1 MWNNKKTIEQFNDPF
16 IVIIMATPAELQA
29 LVNELTKELM
39 DKAEFEK
46 KIRSSLD
53 SIDLCISE
61 FADQRIPR

>member
-1 MWNNKKTIEQFNDPF
+1 
-16 IVIIMATPAELQA
+16 MASPAELQA
-29 LVNELTKELM
+29 LVNELSKELM
-39 DKAEFEK
+39 GKAEFEK

>member
-1 MWNNKKTIEQFNDPF
+1 
-16 IVIIMATPAELQA
+16 MATSAELQA
-29 LVNELTKELM
+29 LVSELTKELM

-46 KIRSSLD
+46 KILSSLD